1 MIRREVLNTANKLSA
16 ISGIDTNAVYE
27 FLMDCGKAK
36 GLHPNK
42 ISFKAGYHIIFIE
55 GERDAFYLETPD
67 FSRTSTADNGKA
79 LYWEGQILA
88 RQEHWM
94 D

>member
-1 MIRREVLNTANKLSA
+1 MIRREVLSTANKLSA
-16 ISGIDTNAVYE
+16 VSGIDATHVYE

-42 ISFKAGYHIIFIE
+42 LAFKAGHHIIFIE
-55 GERDAFYLETPD
+55 GERDAFCLETPD

-88 RQEHWM
+88 RQERWM